1 MFRPYPDA
9 TVWKQIELNDRY
21 GLRADNSESRTGL
34 GFVKSSHINVSFFS
48 FFPGKIMIGII
59 QIRTLDW
66 STYLL
71 LMYLHYIYKIQIVMV
86 GLVCCGRH
94 YNAAA
99 IILGRVSKIAQYV
112 NNICFCYLA

>member
-21 GLRADNSESRTGL
+21 GLQADNSESRTGL

-66 STYLL
+66 STQYLAFTYVPTL
-71 LMYLHYIYKIQIVMV
+71 YLQNTN
-86 GLVCCGRH
+86 C
-94 YNAAA
+94 N
-99 IILGRVSKIAQYV
+99 GRVGV
-112 NNICFCYLA
+112 VW